1 MKKFGPEAKAARE
14 KAKAAEALE
23 EERRKTAA
31 MEKRAKEAEARN
43 KQLELKLAADKLRE
57 QKQQRTIVEREKRLI
72 AEGQNAGAAAGA
84 SGARGFA
91 ESEGTTSFGASSSR
105 GPTTFDDARE
115 DYDRDYDRDRNW
127 EPRGAS
133 LWDHVDAAARTKKK
147 KGAVSLESADDSGWS
162 QVKSRRASLD
172 ALGRRVPQTPGFGSG
187 APVRVGAPPSS
198 ASMAAFPSLGSSDGS
213 PAGSSPMVS
222 GHGSPSGPGFAF
234 GPGPTSA
241 AAPAAAPAAAA
252 SPPADNPALA
262 IQVWMQRCRS
272 GCPPGHEARP
282 LLDDLIKKRV
292 KSLIDSVGGV
302 ASRVDW
308 ASQDTSFAE
317 QCVRRAEQERETL
330 RALERARGV
339 RAAAGDATALTPFLF
354 GIDPSTIGAD
364 AGLGGVVARHIRDL
378 IRLGSE
384 RKEKNIARVLAG
396 TARGEDDEKETSA
409 SRLCASSVLRRAPE
423 AAVNVLRSNGF
434 EEWACRLH
442 VLFWGSPFSE
452 GGETL
457 DDFERADHIES
468 RYASDEAKRWLTCDA
483 YARMGFAPPD
493 ADAFELE
500 GIPRRTSG
508 IDGEA
513 LAMRDAYMLGLPR
526 GLLETMVARNG
537 GDVFRGVADALERAG
552 AG

>member
-1 MKKFGPEAKAARE
+1 VKKFGPEAKAARE

-57 QKQQRTIVEREKRLI
+57 QKQQRAMVEREKRFI
-72 AEGQNAGAAAGA
+72 AEGQNANA
-84 SGARGFA
+84 SGSRGFA
-91 ESEGTTSFGASSSR
+91 ESETTKSFGASSSR
-105 GPTTFDDARE
+105 GPTSSDEPLRE
-115 DYDRDYDRDRNW
+115 DGYDRDRNW

-133 LWDHVDAAARTKKK
+133 LWDHVDAAARTKEKK
-147 KGAVSLESADDSGWS
+147 KKTPLVSLESDDEGWIEARRPS
-162 QVKSRRASLD
+162 TSRASFD
-172 ALGRRVPQTPGFGSG
+172 ASQRWAPQTPSFGPGVSIG
-187 APVRVGAPPSS
+187 PNAPPPS
-198 ASMAAFPSLGSSDGS
+198 ASMAAFPSLGGGDVGS
-213 PAGSSPMVS
+213 PAGSSPIVS

-234 GPGPTSA
+234 GTGPPSA
-241 AAPAAAPAAAA
+241 VAAAA
-252 SPPADNPALA
+252 AAAAPADNPALA
-262 IQVWMQRCRS
+262 LQVWMQRCRS

-330 RALERARGV
+330 RALERARGGDP
-339 RAAAGDATALTPFLF
+339 AAGDKSSASRPFILF
-354 GIDPSTIGAD
+354 GVDPSTIGAD
-364 AGLGGVVARHIRDL
+364 TGVAELVARHIRHL
-378 IRLGSE
+378 IQLCIE
-384 RKEKNIARVLAG
+384 RKEQNVKRFLAG
-396 TARGEDDEKETSA
+396 TAFREDDDDTAA
-409 SRLCASSVLRRAPE
+409 SRLCAASVLRRAPE

-442 VLFWGSPFSE
+442 VLFWGSPCLE
-452 GGETL
+452 YGETL
-457 DDFERADHIES
+457 ADFENADHIES

-483 YARMGFAPPD
+483 YARMGFAPND

-508 IDGEA
+508 VDGEA
-513 LAMRDAYMLGLPR
+513 LAMRDAYLLGLPR